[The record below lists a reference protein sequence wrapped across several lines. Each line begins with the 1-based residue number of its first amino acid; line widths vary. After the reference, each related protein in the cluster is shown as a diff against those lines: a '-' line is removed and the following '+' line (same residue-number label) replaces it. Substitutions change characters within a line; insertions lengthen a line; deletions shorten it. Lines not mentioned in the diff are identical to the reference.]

1 MFGETP
7 PANRRNHL
15 ATVLLICLIA
25 AMLFIGFLGYPFIMK
40 VLKNPCPGGGTGIIP
55 LAVLG
60 DSDSHSYH
68 DTISFKNPLER
79 GGKFRSITFQWTEV
93 LERLRNN
100 QIDQGSWGV
109 WGSKRGL
116 IAELRSAIGLEGR
129 APKKLDFQYNFAVSG
144 AGCADLVEG
153 YGRQTQRLL
162 YLMKKKP
169 LQWQNGLIVI
179 RIGINSIGQTRQLE
193 RYAEEGFTAAA
204 RESILKPINYVRMAV
219 VMIRKEFPTVRIVLI
234 GDLDD
239 SDWAPNLSKWHS
251 ARELAGIHAALDFY
265 DSGLRSIARGYKY
278 TAFSDDRKWFR
289 ELWGE
294 RDSLGIPAYK
304 TVTLGG
310 SFPVYNSQ
318 GDDPHNNVVGDGHAG
333 TVWNGLW
340 AANLIKLVNR
350 EFNMNITPITD
361 DEILGL
367 IQKGPPAKK

>member
-1 MFGETP
+1 MP
-7 PANRRNHL
+7 
-15 ATVLLICLIA
+15 
-25 AMLFIGFLGYPFIMK
+25 
-40 VLKNPCPGGGTGIIP
+40 
-55 LAVLG
+55 
-60 DSDSHSYH
+60 
-68 DTISFKNPLER
+68 
-79 GGKFRSITFQWTEV
+79 RS
-93 LERLRNN
+93 
-100 QIDQGSWGV
+100 
-109 WGSKRGL
+109 
-116 IAELRSAIGLEGR
+116 
-129 APKKLDFQYNFAVSG
+129 
-144 AGCADLVEG
+144 
-153 YGRQTQRLL
+153 
-162 YLMKKKP
+162 
-169 LQWQNGLIVI
+169 
-179 RIGINSIGQTRQLE
+179 
-193 RYAEEGFTAAA
+193 FTAAA

-304 TVTLGG
+304 TVTLSG

-333 TVWNGLW
+333 PVWNGLW

-367 IQKGPPAKK
+367 IQKGPPPRNEKMCSVIIGRELTT

>member
-79 GGKFRSITFQWTEV
+79 GGKFRSITFQSTEV

-193 RYAEEGFTAAA
+193 RYAEELY
-204 RESILKPINYVRMAV
+204 RCRSRV
-219 VMIRKEFPTVRIVLI
+219 
-234 GDLDD
+234 D
-239 SDWAPNLSKWHS
+239 SETH
-251 ARELAGIHAALDFY
+251 
-265 DSGLRSIARGYKY
+265 
-278 TAFSDDRKWFR
+278 
-289 ELWGE
+289 
-294 RDSLGIPAYK
+294 
-304 TVTLGG
+304 
-310 SFPVYNSQ
+310 
-318 GDDPHNNVVGDGHAG
+318 
-333 TVWNGLW
+333 
-340 AANLIKLVNR
+340 
-350 EFNMNITPITD
+350 
-361 DEILGL
+361 
-367 IQKGPPAKK
+367 